1 MINISREARK
11 INKAPFL
18 HAIVQGINKENIF
31 KEERY
36 KNQYLKLL
44 KEECEKYN
52 IKIVAYCIMDNH
64 AHFLLYVT
72 QFEDLSKAMHGVN
85 TVYAKYYNYMNDGRK
100 GYVFR
105 DRYVSEPI
113 DSKKYL
119 INCIK
124 YIHMNP
130 VKAGIVKHCR
140 EYKFSSYNLYNKK
153 LLNKE
158 LSEDEIFS
166 KSDYKDIIENINTV
180 YVFKD
185 TEENLE
191 SKIKQSISEFIEKE
205 QINLFKVLSNRDIL
219 IKLIRFLKNVKKIK
233 YVQIR
238 ENLGITRGTME
249 ALTKIIRE
257 NK

>member
-18 HAIVQGINKENIF
+18 HVIVQGINKENIF

-64 AHFLLYVT
+64 AHFLLNVN
-72 QFEDLSKAMHGVN
+72 EIEEMSKTMQRVN
-85 TVYAKYYNYMNDGRK
+85 CIYAKYYNYMQNGRK

-113 DSKKYL
+113 TSKRYL

-166 KSDYKDIIENINTV
+166 KMDYKDIIENIYTE
-180 YVFKD
+180 YVFED
-185 TEENLE
+185 IEENIE
-191 SKIKQSISEFIEKE
+191 YKVNEGISEFVKKE
-205 QINLFKVLSNRDIL
+205 QINLFEVFSNREIL
-219 IKLIRFLKNVKKIK
+219 INLIKFLKNVKRIK
-233 YVQIR
+233 YIQVR
-238 ENLGITRGTME
+238 ENFEMKKGTME
-249 ALTKIIRE
+249 VIARKIRE